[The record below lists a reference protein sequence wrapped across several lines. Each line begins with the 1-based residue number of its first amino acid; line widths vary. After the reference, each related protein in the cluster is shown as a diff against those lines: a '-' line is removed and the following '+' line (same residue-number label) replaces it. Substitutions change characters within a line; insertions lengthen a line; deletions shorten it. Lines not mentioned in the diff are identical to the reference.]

1 MAGVDSEAVPQHQ
14 AKEKMQRK
22 KRKSDE
28 LSNNIHVI
36 TRIDSKGIP
45 VSTVKSSGGYSIS
58 VGVIVREN
66 VPITCTDLRAKQSK
80 NLTGLLMQML
90 FNHYVFGKEEGDKE
104 LKKIKEKDMCM
115 MVKAL
120 RTWRNMA
127 NKLKD
132 EDFENKWP
140 QIMEEQWKQFI
151 EYHKCPDFNKKSAW
165 GKEIWRKITMDHNLG
180 TCGYIGKKKVWALQ
194 DAAEAK
200 AGRPAPLL
208 YIDDRRAKDFVRAHS

>member
-1 MAGVDSEAVPQHQ
+1 MASVDSEAVPQHQ
-14 AKEKMQRK
+14 AKEKWQRK
-22 KRKSDE
+22 KRKSNE

-36 TRIDSKGIP
+36 TRIDGKGIP
-45 VSTVKSSGGYSIS
+45 VSPVKSSGGYSIS

-66 VPITCTDLRAKQSK
+66 VSIICTDLRAKQYK

-104 LKKIKEKDMCM
+104 LKKIKEKYMCM

-132 EDFENKWP
+132 EDFETVIQKKWP

-151 EYHKCPDFNKKSAW
+151 ESHKCPDFNKKSAW
-165 GKEIWRKITMDHNLG
+165 GK
-180 TCGYIGKKKVWALQ
+180 
-194 DAAEAK
+194 
-200 AGRPAPLL
+200 
-208 YIDDRRAKDFVRAHS
+208 